1 MIFGEL
7 PKSEQGGG
15 QMSQNFENKKVV
27 VEEIREKFSN
37 AKSAIL
43 VDYRGLTVE
52 EATDL
57 RTKFRE
63 AGVEYKVYKNNLM
76 KLAIKESSFEG
87 LTADLS
93 GPSAVAFGYEDPVT
107 PAKIVKDFAKDHSNL
122 ELKAGVVEGEYYD
135 NAKIIEIADIPSREV
150 LLSRLVGSFQAPI
163 SNFAYL
169 VKNIVDKRVE
179 EGEEAPV
186 EEAAPAEA
194 PAEENVE
201 QAEAAPAEE
210 A

>member
-43 VDYRGLTVE
+43 VNYRGLTVL

-57 RTKFRE
+57 RAKFRE
-63 AGVEYKVYKNNLM
+63 AGVEYKVYKNNLV

-93 GPSAVAFGYEDPVT
+93 GPNAVAFGYEDPVT
-107 PAKIVKDFAKDHSNL
+107 PAKIIKDFAKDHSNL

-135 NAKIIEIADIPSREV
+135 NVKIIEIADIPSRDV

-169 VKNIVDKRVE
+169 VKNIAEKRE
-179 EGEEAPV
+179 EEEASVQPEAVEAPV
-186 EEAAPAEA
+186 DES
-194 PAEENVE
+194 VDKV
-201 QAEAAPAEE
+201 
-210 A
+210 

>member
-1 MIFGEL
+1 
-7 PKSEQGGG
+7 
-15 QMSQNFENKKVV
+15 MSQNFENKKVK
-27 VEEIREKFSN
+27 VEEIREKFSS

-52 EATDL
+52 EATNL
-57 RTKFRE
+57 RSKFRE
-63 AGVEYKVYKNNLM
+63 AGIEYKVYKNNLM
-76 KLAIKESSFEG
+76 KLAIKETSFEG
-87 LTADLS
+87 LTADLV
-93 GPSAVAFGYEDPVT
+93 GPSAVAFGFEDPVT
-107 PAKIVKDFAKDHSNL
+107 PAKIVKDFAKDHKNL

-179 EGEEAPV
+179 EGEENVQPA
-186 EEAAPAEA
+186 EAPAEA
-194 PAEENVE
+194 PAEETVE

>member
-1 MIFGEL
+1 
-7 PKSEQGGG
+7 
-15 QMSQNFENKKVV
+15 MSQNFENKKVK

-43 VDYRGLTVE
+43 VNYRGLTVA
-52 EATDL
+52 EATQL
-57 RTKFRE
+57 RSNFRD

-76 KLAIKESSFEG
+76 KLAIKDSSFEG

-93 GPSAVAFGYEDPVT
+93 GPSAIAFGYEDPVT
-107 PAKIVKDFAKDHSNL
+107 PAKIVKDFAKDHKNL
-122 ELKAGVVEGEYYD
+122 ELKAGVVEGLYYD

-169 VKNIVDKRVE
+169 VKNISEKRV
-179 EGEEAPV
+179 EEAPV
-186 EEAAPAEA
+186 EEAPVEA
-194 PAEENVE
+194 PAEKTVD
-201 QAEAAPAEE
+201 QAETAPAEE

>member
-1 MIFGEL
+1 
-7 PKSEQGGG
+7 
-15 QMSQNFENKKVV
+15 MSQNFENKKVK

-87 LTADLS
+87 LSADLV

-107 PAKIVKDFAKDHSNL
+107 PAKIIKDFAKEHNNL

-135 NAKIIEIADIPSREV
+135 NAKIVEIADIPSREV
-150 LLSRLVGSFQAPI
+150 LLSRLVGSFQAPV

-169 VKNIVDKRVE
+169 IKNIVDKRVE
-179 EGEEAPV
+179 EGEENVQPEEAV
-186 EEAAPAEA
+186 EAAPAE
-194 PAEENVE
+194 ETVE

>member
-1 MIFGEL
+1 
-7 PKSEQGGG
+7 
-15 QMSQNFENKKVV
+15 MSQNFENKKVK

-43 VDYRGLTVE
+43 VDYRGLTVS
-52 EATDL
+52 EATEL

-76 KLAIKESSFEG
+76 KLAIKESSYEG
-87 LTADLS
+87 LTADLA

-107 PAKIVKDFAKDHSNL
+107 PAKIIKDFAKDHEKL

-186 EEAAPAEA
+186 EET
-194 PAEENVE
+194 VE

>member
-1 MIFGEL
+1 
-7 PKSEQGGG
+7 
-15 QMSQNFENKKVV
+15 MSQNFENKKVK

-43 VDYRGLTVE
+43 VDYRGLTVG
-52 EATDL
+52 EATEL
-57 RTKFRE
+57 RSKFRE

-87 LTADLS
+87 LAADLK
-93 GPSAVAFGYEDPVT
+93 GPSAIAFGYEDPVT
-107 PAKIVKDFAKDHSNL
+107 PAKIVKDFAKEHKNL

-135 NAKIIEIADIPSREV
+135 NVKIIEIADIPSREV
-150 LLSRLVGSFQAPI
+150 LLSRLVGSFQAPV

-169 VKNIVDKRVE
+169 IKNIVDKRVE
-179 EGEEAPV
+179 DGEENVQPA
-186 EEAAPAEA
+186 EATAEA
-194 PAEENVE
+194 PAEETVE
-201 QAEAAPAEE
+201 QAETVETTEE

>member
-1 MIFGEL
+1 
-7 PKSEQGGG
+7 
-15 QMSQNFENKKVV
+15 MSQNFENKKVK

-43 VDYRGLTVE
+43 VDYRGLTVD
-52 EATDL
+52 EATEL
-57 RTKFRE
+57 RSKFRE

-107 PAKIVKDFAKDHSNL
+107 PAKIVKDFAKEHKNL

-135 NAKIIEIADIPSREV
+135 NIKIIEIADIPSREV
-150 LLSRLVGSFQAPI
+150 LLSRLVGSFQAPV
-163 SNFAYL
+163 SNFAFL
-169 VKNIVDKRVE
+169 IKNIAEKKVE
-179 EGEEAPV
+179 NGEENV
-186 EEAAPAEA
+186 QPAEA
-194 PAEENVE
+194 VAEVSVEETVE
-201 QAEAAPAEE
+201 QVETVETTEE

>member
-1 MIFGEL
+1 
-7 PKSEQGGG
+7 
-15 QMSQNFENKKVV
+15 MSQNFENKKAK
-27 VEEIREKFSN
+27 VEEIRGKFSN

-43 VDYRGLTVE
+43 VNYRGLTVA
-52 EATDL
+52 EATQL
-57 RTKFRE
+57 RSNFRD

-76 KLAIKESSFEG
+76 KLAIKDSSFEG

-93 GPSAVAFGYEDPVT
+93 GPSAIAFGYEDPVT
-107 PAKIVKDFAKDHSNL
+107 PAKIVKDFAKDHKNL
-122 ELKAGVVEGEYYD
+122 ELKAGVVEGLYYD

-169 VKNIVDKRVE
+169 VKNIMEKRE
-179 EGEEAPV
+179 EEAPV
-186 EEAAPAEA
+186 EEAPVEA
-194 PAEENVE
+194 PAEKTVD
-201 QAEAAPAEE
+201 QAETAPAEE